1 MGAKLSD
8 QMVATI
14 KDAAA
19 KLRGPDKR
27 AFQAQVTLD
36 YLDGS
41 ARRAE
46 TVFGWGREAVE
57 KGLRQRQGLVEAI
70 TTTANPHET
79 HEARGRRK
87 TEEVLP
93 GLEEDVR
100 SLVNP
105 HSQADP
111 KFQSAFA
118 YTRMTAT
125 SVRQALIEPR
135 GYRDEDLPSERTI
148 RRVLNRL
155 GFRLRRVQ
163 KTKPVKKVKETDAI
177 FANVRR
183 ANREADEDPS
193 CLRISLDSKAKVKVG
208 EFSRSGN
215 ILLWIASSNGGTN
228 AKRCTPT
235 SGSWPSTSTAVPRSR
250 AIERSSSSELSSLPM
265 GTIWTSS

>member
-1 MGAKLSD
+1 MLAKLSD
-8 QMVATI
+8 QMVATV

-19 KLRGPDKR
+19 KLRGQDKR
-27 AFQAQVTLD
+27 AFQAKVTLD

-57 KGLRQRQGLVEAI
+57 RGLRERQGLPEMI
-70 TTTANPHET
+70 TTTADPHET

-87 TEEVLP
+87 TEEILP
-93 GLEEDVR
+93 GLEEDIR

-125 SVRQALIEPR
+125 SVRQALIEHK

-148 RRVLNRL
+148 GRILNRL

-163 KTKPVKKVKETDAI
+163 KTKPLKKIKETDAI
-177 FANVRR
+177 FKNVER
-183 ANREADEDPS
+183 ANRDADEDPN
-193 CLRISLDSKAKVKVG
+193 CLRISFDSKAKLKIG
-208 EFSRSGN
+208 
-215 ILLWIASSNGGTN
+215 
-228 AKRCTPT
+228 
-235 SGSWPSTSTAVPRSR
+235 
-250 AIERSSSSELSSLPM
+250 ELSRGGKSREKKRRLSIM
-265 GTIWTSS
+265 T